1 MRKVLAGL
9 LLVASV
15 AAGAQE
21 GFPLDGTWRGER
33 QATGESPLT
42 LVIVMQWDGKQVTGI
57 VNPGRQQLQLSDA
70 QLVPDGWR
78 VTLATKNAKG
88 EAVSFEGAIQD
99 LGSYQRHIVGKWTE
113 GGRTYDVRL
122 QRE

>member
-1 MRKVLAGL
+1 MHKVLAGL
-9 LLVASV
+9 LLAASV
-15 AAGAQE
+15 AAEAQE

-33 QATGESPLT
+33 QAAGETPIT

-57 VNPGRQQLQLSDA
+57 VNPGPKSLQLTDA

-78 VTLATKNAKG
+78 VTLATQNAKG
-88 EAVSFEGAIQD
+88 EPVKFEGSIQD
-99 LGSYQRHIVGKWTE
+99 LGSYQRHITGKWTE
-113 GGRTYDVRL
+113 GGRSYDVRL